1 MRYEFSQLL
10 DFISLTVDL
19 IMMIAVW
26 KTIKLYVWKMVDLFE
41 RIIFYYTCDMESWVF
56 ANVWKGYANII
67 NYLWSVERCEVKLSA
82 LMGHG
87 SPIMHYFLICSS
99 IVKVQNWNLQR
110 CTFCVFYQIVFL
122 TFFPQQYITLSYYE
136 LLFGVKRSRSYNFCQ
151 GHKCFDYVLYIVYL
165 TWLLLK
171 YCWKIFIYFSTF
183 HICLQ
188 LLLNNYG
195 MLGEREIILVLLK
208 KLLICC

>member
-1 MRYEFSQLL
+1 MKNGWFVRENYFLL
-10 DFISLTVDL
+10 HLWYGELSVCKCL
-19 IMMIAVW
+19 
-26 KTIKLYVWKMVDLFE
+26 
-41 RIIFYYTCDMESWVF
+41 
-56 ANVWKGYANII
+56 KGICQYQF

-87 SPIMHYFLICSS
+87 SPIMQYFFICSS

-171 YCWKIFIYFSTF
+171 YCWKYSFISQHFTF
-183 HICLQ
+183 VYSFC
-188 LLLNNYG
+188 
-195 MLGEREIILVLLK
+195 
-208 KLLICC
+208 